1 MIAVDSQF
9 PRLFDN
15 RAPTVLY
22 KTCTLALK
30 APTFNQTLNARV
42 EISNH
47 CQYDLTHMFKSDSL
61 KNTFLAIQYQMA
73 LA

>member
-9 PRLFDN
+9 LRPFDN

-30 APTFNQTLNARV
+30 AQTFNQIRNARV

-47 CQYDLTHMFKSDSL
+47 CQYDFIHVFKSDSF
-61 KNTFLAIQYQMA
+61 KNAFLARQYQME

>member
-1 MIAVDSQF
+1 MIAVDSQLLR
-9 PRLFDN
+9 PFDN

-30 APTFNQTLNARV
+30 AQTFNQIRNARV

-47 CQYDLTHMFKSDSL
+47 CQYDFTHVSKSDSL
-61 KNTFLAIQYQMA
+61 KNTFFAAQYQME
-73 LA
+73 LT

>member
-9 PRLFDN
+9 LRSIDN

-22 KTCTLALK
+22 KACTLALK
-30 APTFNQTLNARV
+30 AQTFNQIRNVRV

-47 CQYDLTHMFKSDSL
+47 CQYNFTHIFKSGNL
-61 KNTFLAIQYQMA
+61 KNAFSTIQYQMEFA
-73 LA
+73 